1 MKIEMPSEVKFI
13 ISELESHEYE
23 AFAVG
28 GCIRDSLL
36 GRTPNDW
43 DITTSAKP
51 EEVKEIFHRT
61 VDTGIKHGTVT
72 VLIGKKSFEITT
84 YRVDGA
90 YTDGRHPESVRY
102 SKYLKEDLR
111 RRDFTIN
118 AFAYNDEVG
127 LRDEFY
133 GFRDMEWKIIRAVGN
148 AEDRFSEDALRMMR
162 AIRFAAQLGFN
173 IELNT
178 YNAII
183 KLAPNIKKVSAERIQ
198 VELTKT
204 LMSDHPEVT
213 IEYAKTGLFV
223 EILPVLYDTLSGISA
238 QKTLELLKYVPRMVI
253 MRYAALLRYRTPEEA
268 RDVLRKLKLDNFTIN
283 TVTKLVEYQNDI
295 NDVIEENDISV
306 REAIH
311 KYGTDLLELMFVFAE
326 ADGRMKREYTGFN
339 SRGRNVHLK
348 TIKKLYDEILERGD
362 CVDLKGLAVNGSD
375 LMELGIV
382 GEQIG
387 ETLDWLLHIV
397 MENPA
402 LNNKNT
408 LISFVEN
415 R

>member
-51 EEVKEIFHRT
+51 EEVKGIFHRT

-90 YTDGRHPESVRY
+90 YTDGRHPDSVRY

-387 ETLDWLLHIV
+387 ETLNWLLHIV

>member
-51 EEVKEIFHRT
+51 EEVKEIFRRT

-238 QKTLELLKYVPRMVI
+238 QKTLGLLKYVPRMVI
-253 MRYAALLRYRTPEEA
+253 MRYAALLRYRTPDEA

-387 ETLDWLLHIV
+387 ETLNWLLHIV

>member
-268 RDVLRKLKLDNFTIN
+268 RDVLKKLKLDNFTIN

-348 TIKKLYDEILERGD
+348 TIKRLYDEILERGD

-387 ETLDWLLHIV
+387 ETLNWLLHIV

>member
-238 QKTLELLKYVPRMVI
+238 QKTLGLLKYVPRMVI

-362 CVDLKGLAVNGSD
+362 CVDLKELAVNGSD

-387 ETLDWLLHIV
+387 ETLNWLLHIV

>member
-183 KLAPNIKKVSAERIQ
+183 KLAPNIKKVSVERIQ

-387 ETLDWLLHIV
+387 ETLNWLLHIV

>member
-1 MKIEMPSEVKFI
+1 MKIEMPGEVKFI
-13 ISELESHEYE
+13 ISELENHDYE

-36 GRTPNDW
+36 GRTPDDW
-43 DITTSAKP
+43 DITTSATP
-51 EEVKEIFHRT
+51 EEVKEIFQRT

-72 VLIGKKSFEITT
+72 VLIGKKAFEVTT

-118 AFAYNDEVG
+118 AFAYNDECG
-127 LRDEFY
+127 LRDEFL
-133 GFRDMEWKIIRAVGN
+133 GFRDLEWKIIRAVGN
-148 AEDRFSEDALRMMR
+148 PEDRFSEDALRMMR

-183 KLAPNIKKVSAERIQ
+183 KMAPNIKKVSAERIQ

-213 IEYAKTGLFV
+213 AEYAKTGLFV
-223 EILPVLYDTLSGISA
+223 EILPVLYDILSGISV
-238 QKTLELLKYVPRMVI
+238 QKTLGLLRYVPKMAI
-253 MRYAALLRYRTPEEA
+253 MRYAALLRYRKPQEA
-268 RDVLRKLKLDNFTIN
+268 GAVLRKLKLDNFTVN
-283 TVTKLVEYQNDI
+283 TAVKLIEHQNDI

-306 REAIH
+306 REAINR
-311 KYGTDLLELMFVFAE
+311 YGTELLELMFEFAE
-326 ADGRMKREYTGFN
+326 ADGRMKRDYTGLN

-348 TIKKLYDEILERGD
+348 TIKRLYEEILDRGD
-362 CVDLKGLAVNGSD
+362 CVSLKGLAVNGND
-375 LMELGIV
+375 LTELGIV
-382 GEQIG
+382 GEKIG
-387 ETLDWLLHIV
+387 ETLNWLLHIV

>member
-326 ADGRMKREYTGFN
+326 ADGRMKREYPGFN

-348 TIKKLYDEILERGD
+348 TIKRLYDEILERGD

-387 ETLDWLLHIV
+387 ETLNWLLHIV

>member
-1 MKIEMPSEVKFI
+1 MKIEMPGEVKFI
-13 ISELESHEYE
+13 ISELENHDYE

-36 GRTPNDW
+36 GRTPDDW
-43 DITTSAKP
+43 DITTSATP
-51 EEVKEIFHRT
+51 EEIKEIFQRT

-72 VLIGKKSFEITT
+72 VLIGKKAFEVTT
-84 YRVDGA
+84 YRIDGA

-118 AFAYNDEVG
+118 AFAYNDECG
-127 LRDEFY
+127 LRDEFL
-133 GFRDMEWKIIRAVGN
+133 GFRDLEWKIIRAVGN
-148 AEDRFSEDALRMMR
+148 PEDRFSEDALRMMR

-183 KLAPNIKKVSAERIQ
+183 KMAPNIKKVSAERIQ

-213 IEYAKTGLFV
+213 AEYAKTGLFV
-223 EILPVLYDTLSGISA
+223 EILPVLYDILSGISA
-238 QKTLELLKYVPRMVI
+238 QKTLGLLRYVPKMAI
-253 MRYAALLRYRTPEEA
+253 MRYTALLRYRKPQEA
-268 RDVLRKLKLDNFTIN
+268 RAVLRKLKLDNFTVN
-283 TVTKLVEYQNDI
+283 TVVKLIEHQNDI

-306 REAIH
+306 REAINR
-311 KYGTDLLELMFVFAE
+311 YGTELLELMFEFAE
-326 ADGRMKREYTGFN
+326 ADGRMKRDYTGLN

-348 TIKKLYDEILERGD
+348 TIKRLYEEILDRGD
-362 CVDLKGLAVNGSD
+362 CVSLKGLAVNGND
-375 LMELGIV
+375 LTELGIV
-382 GEQIG
+382 GEKIG
-387 ETLDWLLHIV
+387 ETLNWLLHIV

>member
-1 MKIEMPSEVKFI
+1 MKIEMPGEVKFI
-13 ISELESHEYE
+13 ISELENHDYE

-36 GRTPNDW
+36 GRTPDDW
-43 DITTSAKP
+43 DITTSATP
-51 EEVKEIFHRT
+51 EEVKEIFQRT

-72 VLIGKKSFEITT
+72 VLIGKKAFEVTT
-84 YRVDGA
+84 YRIDGA

-118 AFAYNDEVG
+118 AFAYNDECG
-127 LRDEFY
+127 LRDEFL
-133 GFRDMEWKIIRAVGN
+133 GFRDLEWKIIRAVGN
-148 AEDRFSEDALRMMR
+148 PEDRFSEDALRMMR

-183 KLAPNIKKVSAERIQ
+183 KMAPNIKKVSAERIQ

-213 IEYAKTGLFV
+213 AEYAKTGLFV
-223 EILPVLYDTLSGISA
+223 EILPVLYDILSGISA
-238 QKTLELLKYVPRMVI
+238 QKTLGLLRYVPKMAI
-253 MRYAALLRYRTPEEA
+253 MRYTALLRYRKPQEA
-268 RDVLRKLKLDNFTIN
+268 RAVLRKLKLDNFTVN
-283 TVTKLVEYQNDI
+283 TVVKLIEHQNDI

-306 REAIH
+306 REAINR
-311 KYGTDLLELMFVFAE
+311 YGTELLELMFEFAE
-326 ADGRMKREYTGFN
+326 ADGRMKRDYTGLN

-348 TIKKLYDEILERGD
+348 TIKRLYEEILDRGD
-362 CVDLKGLAVNGSD
+362 CVSLKGLAVNGND
-375 LMELGIV
+375 LTELGIV
-382 GEQIG
+382 GEKIG
-387 ETLDWLLHIV
+387 ETLNWLLHIV

>member
-1 MKIEMPSEVKFI
+1 M
-13 ISELESHEYE
+13 
-23 AFAVG
+23 
-28 GCIRDSLL
+28 
-36 GRTPNDW
+36 
-43 DITTSAKP
+43 
-51 EEVKEIFHRT
+51 
-61 VDTGIKHGTVT
+61 
-72 VLIGKKSFEITT
+72 LIGKKSFEITT

-133 GFRDMEWKIIRAVGN
+133 GFRDMEWKIIREVGN

-387 ETLDWLLHIV
+387 ETLNWLLHIV

>member
-51 EEVKEIFHRT
+51 EEVKGIFHRT

-387 ETLDWLLHIV
+387 ETLNWLLHIV

>member
-295 NDVIEENDISV
+295 NDLIEENDISV

-387 ETLDWLLHIV
+387 ETLNWLLHIV

>member
-173 IELNT
+173 IELST

-387 ETLDWLLHIV
+387 ETLNWLLHIV

>member
-198 VELTKT
+198 VELIKT

-311 KYGTDLLELMFVFAE
+311 KYGTDLLELMFVFVE

-387 ETLDWLLHIV
+387 ETLNWLLHIV

>member
-173 IELNT
+173 IELST

-253 MRYAALLRYRTPEEA
+253 MRYAALLRYRTPDEA

-387 ETLDWLLHIV
+387 ETLNWLLHIV

>member
-102 SKYLKEDLR
+102 SKSLKEDLR

-295 NDVIEENDISV
+295 NDVIEKNDISV

-387 ETLDWLLHIV
+387 ETLNWLLHIV

>member
-198 VELTKT
+198 VEFTKT

-387 ETLDWLLHIV
+387 ETLNWLLHIV

>member
-268 RDVLRKLKLDNFTIN
+268 MDVLRKLKLDNFTIN

-311 KYGTDLLELMFVFAE
+311 KYGTDLLELMFVFVE

-387 ETLDWLLHIV
+387 ETLNWLLHIV

>member
-51 EEVKEIFHRT
+51 EEVKGIFHRT

-102 SKYLKEDLR
+102 SKYLEEDLR

-387 ETLDWLLHIV
+387 ETLNWLLHIV

>member
-253 MRYAALLRYRTPEEA
+253 MRYAALLRYRTLEEA

-348 TIKKLYDEILERGD
+348 TIKRLYDEILERGD

-387 ETLDWLLHIV
+387 ETLNWLLHIV

>member
-295 NDVIEENDISV
+295 NDIIEENDISV

-387 ETLDWLLHIV
+387 ETLNWLLHIV

>member
-162 AIRFAAQLGFN
+162 TIRFAAQLGFN

-387 ETLDWLLHIV
+387 ETLNWLLHIV